1 MRLPTGCRNTYNTR
15 DVKSRLHPQSL
26 RNGKCKKTCTKLFIS
41 VREGT
46 VLKEAVSEPSLMA
59 KEAEVT

>member
-1 MRLPTGCRNTYNTR
+1 MRLPTGCRNTHNNTR

-26 RNGKCKKTCTKLFIS
+26 RNGKYKKTCTKLFVCI
-41 VREGT
+41 REGT
-46 VLKEAVSEPSLMA
+46 VLNEVVSQA